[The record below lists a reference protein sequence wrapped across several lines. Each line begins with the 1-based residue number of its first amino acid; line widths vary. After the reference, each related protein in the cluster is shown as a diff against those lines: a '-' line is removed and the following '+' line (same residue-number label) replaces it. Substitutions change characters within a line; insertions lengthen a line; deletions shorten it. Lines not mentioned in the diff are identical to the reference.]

1 MKTLKKI
8 SIHLLVLSFFVVP
21 FFVLAQG
28 GDQTTPNTG
37 TPVKFE
43 IKNPLKGGEDSLTE
57 VIVTL
62 LNNVVMPIAAVAV
75 VIWIIYAG
83 FTFLTAQGKEAE
95 IRKAKDRLLWSLV
108 GAGILLG
115 AAGISK
121 VVENTVKSLIQT
133 TP

>member
-1 MKTLKKI
+1 MNTLKKI
-8 SIHLLVLSFFVVP
+8 SIHLVVLSFFIIP
-21 FFVLAQG
+21 ALLLADG
-28 GDQTTPNTG
+28 QTTPNTG
-37 TPVKFE
+37 TSVKFE

-57 VIVTL
+57 VIVTI

-115 AAGISK
+115 AVGISK
-121 VVENTVKSLIQT
+121 VVENTVKDLIK
-133 TP
+133 PLAP

>member
-1 MKTLKKI
+1 MNTLKKI
-8 SIHLLVLSFFVVP
+8 SIHLLILSFFVIPIFIQAQPTPVP
-21 FFVLAQG
+21 P
-28 GDQTTPNTG
+28 DDG

-115 AAGISK
+115 AVGISK